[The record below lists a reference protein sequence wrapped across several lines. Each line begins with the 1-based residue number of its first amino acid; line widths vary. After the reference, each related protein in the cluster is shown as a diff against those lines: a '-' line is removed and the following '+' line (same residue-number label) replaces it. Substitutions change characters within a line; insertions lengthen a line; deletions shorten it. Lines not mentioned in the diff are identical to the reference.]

1 MPLRSMPA
9 SKPGRPCGLD
19 ARDRDISESR
29 LKTLCDRDAVSLG
42 VRAAGKSAGADGV
55 RPAMLGLLA
64 GVCGNLTLGADG
76 DGLAKL
82 GVLARSGRAVA
93 LGADGAD
100 RVMLGAD
107 GDGDGLAK
115 LGVLA
120 RSGRA
125 VALGSDGA
133 DRVMLGADGDG
144 LAKLGVLARSG
155 RAVILGA
162 DGADRVM
169 LGADGDGLVKLG
181 VLARSGRAVTLGA
194 DGADRVMLGAD
205 GDGLAKR
212 GVLEGDCRVV
222 ALGADRDRIG
232 LDDEFAGP
240 RIAGDEKG
248 ETAGVLR
255 AGVREVGAPWN
266 ERTLPL
272 DRDRLGIAGD
282 EDRLG
287 LLGERLMLGAGE
299 RDAGIDLADGVGADR
314 DIDAEGLDGAR
325 AAGWDRPASPDD
337 RLNDWPRPR
346 DGDSAAGDSQVIV
359 KTVNRTTHPPRDA
372 QPF

>member
-1 MPLRSMPA
+1 
-9 SKPGRPCGLD
+9 LD

-64 GVCGNLTLGADG
+64 GVCGKLTLGADG
-76 DGLAKL
+76 AGRLKL

-107 GDGDGLAK
+107 GDGLAKLGVLARSGRVVILGSDGADRVMLGAAGDGLAK

-125 VALGSDGA
+125 VALG
-133 DRVMLGADGDG
+133 
-144 LAKLGVLARSG
+144 
-155 RAVILGA
+155 
-162 DGADRVM
+162 
-169 LGADGDGLVKLG
+169 
-181 VLARSGRAVTLGA
+181 
-194 DGADRVMLGAD
+194 
-205 GDGLAKR
+205 
-212 GVLEGDCRVV
+212 
-222 ALGADRDRIG
+222 ADRDRIG
-232 LDDEFAGP
+232 LDDGFAGP

-248 ETAGVLR
+248 DTAGVLR

-272 DRDRLGIAGD
+272 DRDKLGIAGD

-299 RDAGIDLADGVGADR
+299 RDAGAGMDRADGVGADR

-325 AAGWDRPASPDD
+325 AAGWDRPAPPDD
-337 RLNDWPRPR
+337 LDDWPRPR
-346 DGDSAAGDSQVIV
+346 NGDSAACDTEIAIKAAS
-359 KTVNRTTHPPRDA
+359 RATHPPRDA
-372 QPF
+372 QRF